1 MRVRDDDIAPAH
13 TPPAHTLR
21 ASQAGCPVHTGSLY
35 GSQADGGNLPGSGFA
50 ERSRRLRHDKREATN
65 LFHSPRRV
73 AGEPNGPGAAG
84 GVAAAACAQV
94 T

>member
-50 ERSRRLRHDKREATN
+50 ERSRRLRHDIP
-65 LFHSPRRV
+65 LFHFQ
-73 AGEPNGPGAAG
+73 GLPGHIYSYP
-84 GVAAAACAQV
+84 
-94 T
+94 